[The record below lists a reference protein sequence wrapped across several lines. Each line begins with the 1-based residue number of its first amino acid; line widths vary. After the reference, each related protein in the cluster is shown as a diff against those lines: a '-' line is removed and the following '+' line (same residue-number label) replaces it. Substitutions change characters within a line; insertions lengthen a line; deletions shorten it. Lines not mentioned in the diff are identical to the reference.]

1 MRNIELAGQPLNFDK
16 ADEDLRGL
24 LGKFYNGMT
33 VWKDI
38 TVHVIDEAKLEDGEV
53 KPDIDR
59 IVSDYFRSHDPA
71 GESKAEEARKS
82 AEAARENLKALDVDA
97 LKAEVGKGDADAVL
111 LQILDILKDLQVTL
125 NR

>member
-1 MRNIELAGQPLNFDK
+1 MRNIVLDKQPLNAER
-16 ADEDLRGL
+16 ADEELRGL

-38 TVHVIDEAKLEDGEV
+38 TVHVIDEAKLEEGEV
-53 KPDIDR
+53 KPDIDQ
-59 IVSDYFRSHDPA
+59 IVSDYFQAHDPA
-71 GESKAEEARKS
+71 GESQAEGERKA
-82 AEAARENLKALDVDA
+82 AETARENLKALDIDS